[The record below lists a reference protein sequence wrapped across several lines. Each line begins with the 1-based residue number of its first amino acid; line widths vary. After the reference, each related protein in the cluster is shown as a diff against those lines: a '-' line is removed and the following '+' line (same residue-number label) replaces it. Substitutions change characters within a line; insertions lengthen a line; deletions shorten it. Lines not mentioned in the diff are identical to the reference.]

1 MRYAPLFWCFWLYKI
16 ESGSFVSLHS
26 SQFFSVG
33 FSPTV
38 CCWCCWSCFAISI
51 FRNDFIVLF
60 VLYGV
65 QFQFNLFTAK
75 FTCLFHRHSAIPLL
89 QQHNIVCGLLS
100 GTWFGFLSGV
110 WERVV
115 LPAVWSIGFS
125 QNSSTHE
132 CMQYVN
138 DVNRYAISPLVDA
151 RSSHLQFAVAI
162 IYFIPI
168 VTVETARM

>member
-1 MRYAPLFWCFWLYKI
+1 MHPCFGVSGCTRSNQVHSFLFIRLNFFPLVFHQLFAVGAVGAVLPFLFFGMILLSYSYCMAF
-16 ESGSFVSLHS
+16 SFS
-26 SQFFSVG
+26 SIYLRLNSHVF
-33 FSPTV
+33 
-38 CCWCCWSCFAISI
+38 
-51 FRNDFIVLF
+51 FIVTLPF
-60 VLYGV
+60 
-65 QFQFNLFTAK
+65 
-75 FTCLFHRHSAIPLL
+75 PLL

-110 WERVV
+110 WEGAV

-151 RSSHLQFAVAI
+151 RSSHLQFVVAI